1 MVGKEIDSMPPK
13 PKHTR
18 EQIIAAALELVS
30 EKGMETLTAR
40 ELGARLGT
48 SARPIFTAF
57 KNMEEVQQ
65 EVIAAAAK
73 RFQSYAQRAVHFTP
87 AFKQL
92 GMQVLLFAAEEPKLY
107 QLLFMRGDGTRRSFD
122 QAFSFEDSMSVA
134 GKQMLQKDYGLS
146 AEEAAVLFRHVWI
159 FTFGLGALCATG
171 ACCFSDEEI
180 NDLLGQNFMAMLVR
194 VQSGDIRKPTVH
206 PQLNDTDS
214 D

>member
-1 MVGKEIDSMPPK
+1 MPPRFK
-13 PKHTR
+13 FTKEEIVQAALDITR
-18 EQIIAAALELVS
+18 EN
-30 EKGMETLTAR
+30 GMTALTAR
-40 ELGARLGT
+40 ALAARLGC
-48 SARPIFTAF
+48 SVKPVFGAF

-146 AEEAAVLFRHVWI
+146 DEEAAVLFRHVWI

-171 ACCFSDEEI
+171 VCCFSDEEI

>member
-1 MVGKEIDSMPPK
+1 MGRYCRHKK
-13 PKHTR
+13 PKTAADIVAHFQRRCMDRIGFILKQRVLKDLKEKKLLSVLEKQSNIKTMYRLRR
-18 EQIIAAALELVS
+18 E
-30 EKGMETLTAR
+30 MY
-40 ELGARLGT
+40 
-48 SARPIFTAF
+48 
-57 KNMEEVQQ
+57 N
-65 EVIAAAAK
+65 
-73 RFQSYAQRAVHFTP
+73 
-87 AFKQL
+87 
-92 GMQVLLFAAEEPKLY
+92 
-107 QLLFMRGDGTRRSFD
+107 D
-122 QAFSFEDSMSVA
+122 

-171 ACCFSDEEI
+171 VCCFSDEEI

>member
-1 MVGKEIDSMPPK
+1 MPPK

-30 EKGMETLTAR
+30 EKGMEMLTAR

-65 EVIAAAAK
+65 EVIGAAVK
-73 RFQSYAQRAVHFTP
+73 RFQSYAEKAVHFTP

-92 GMQVLLFAAEEPKLY
+92 GMQVLLFAAEEPRLY

-122 QAFSFEDSMSVA
+122 EEFSFDDRMYVA
-134 GKQMLQKDYGLS
+134 GIQMIQKDYGLS

-171 ACCFSDEEI
+171 VCCFSDEEI
-180 NDLLGQNFMAMLVR
+180 NDLLGQNFMAMLAR
-194 VQSGDIRKPTVH
+194 VQSGEIQKPTVH
-206 PQLNDTDS
+206 PQLNAMDS

>member
-1 MVGKEIDSMPPK
+1 MPPK

-30 EKGMETLTAR
+30 EKGMEMLTAR

-65 EVIAAAAK
+65 EVIGAAVK
-73 RFQSYAQRAVHFTP
+73 RFQSYAEKAVHFTP

-92 GMQVLLFAAEEPKLY
+92 GMQVLLFAAEEPRLY

-122 QAFSFEDSMSVA
+122 EAVSFDDRMSVA
-134 GKQMLQKDYGLS
+134 GIQMIQKDYGLS

-171 ACCFSDEEI
+171 VCCFSDEEI
-180 NDLLGQNFMAMLVR
+180 NDLLGQNFMAMLAR
-194 VQSGDIRKPTVH
+194 VQSGEIQKPTVH
-206 PQLNDTDS
+206 PQLNAMDS